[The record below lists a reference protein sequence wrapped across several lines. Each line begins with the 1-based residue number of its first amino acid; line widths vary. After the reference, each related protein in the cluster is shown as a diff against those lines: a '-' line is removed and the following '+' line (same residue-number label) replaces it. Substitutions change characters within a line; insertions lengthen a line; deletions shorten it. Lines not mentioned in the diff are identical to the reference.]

1 MEKEIIRYIPQNS
14 GGGARVHCHQL
25 NEILEI
31 EGYCTTTFIP
41 EWDDC
46 DELTSA
52 SKTKFKYIN
61 EFNDF
66 YIFRFIFKSRN
77 NILFLHSH
85 LKRAD
90 ILFFLLSQVFRLKH
104 VITVHYPYFKSDSRS
119 WVYYMHKL
127 ALKRADKVIFISKFV
142 KDHYLKEYGI
152 ENRHGRSVVYNASEV
167 LSYKPK
173 DFNSI
178 NVCLVGELSKRKGI
192 ENLPLLIDKLISK
205 DVLVNINIYGD
216 GPCRDAV
223 TALKSSGG
231 VNINYHGY
239 VRNPRL
245 IYLNNNIILSLS
257 VDEAFGRTVT
267 EGLANG
273 LVPILNNSGAFPEL
287 ITHGEDGY
295 LFNDID
301 ELALLLSNA
310 CKDKADLIKMAEF
323 GRNSYQEK
331 YSLKAFKEHYLTAMA
346 LK

>member
-1 MEKEIIRYIPQNS
+1 MEKSIIRYIPQNS

-25 NEILEI
+25 NEILER
-31 EGYCTTTFIP
+31 EGYNTTTFIP
-41 EWDDC
+41 KWNDC
-46 DELTSA
+46 DELTCA
-52 SKTKFKYIN
+52 SKTRFKYIN

-66 YIFRFIFKSRN
+66 FIFRFIFKSRN
-77 NILFLHSH
+77 KILFLHSH

-90 ILFFLLSQVFRLKH
+90 ILFFLLSQIFRLKH
-104 VITVHYPYFKSDSRS
+104 VITVHYPYSKSDSKL
-119 WVYYMHKL
+119 WVYYIHKL
-127 ALKRADKVIFISKFV
+127 ALERASKVIFISQFV

-167 LSYKPK
+167 LSDKSK
-173 DFNSI
+173 DFNNI

-192 ENLPLLIDKLISK
+192 ENLPLLINKLISK

-216 GPCRDAV
+216 GPCREVV

-239 VRNPRL
+239 VSDPRL
-245 IYLNNNIILSLS
+245 IYLNNNILLSLS

-295 LFNDID
+295 LFDDIN
-301 ELALLLSNA
+301 ELALLLSNV
-310 CKDKADLIKMAEF
+310 CKDKTELIKIAEF
-323 GRNSYQEK
+323 GQNSYKEK
-331 YSLKAFKEHYLTAMA
+331 YSLEAFKKHYLTAME